1 MNNNQIRLC
10 LNCGIIGETHVH
22 SHWKSNIIEP
32 YGSSDICE
40 ICGKETVIDIDSE
53 IAHYIYRLNKMGYKT
68 AYSCAGHAISN
79 YSEAYILFSNDCFD
93 KLKNIL
99 TKEKLGYDITDEK
112 SDVVLYRIRIYKD
125 ISDNIHY
132 LNNEYYQK
140 YTLPGNGFDRAA
152 GFEYIGDSCKLQV
165 NTDFISERDELAEE
179 SGGYIYVDET
189 MQARREFYKVLNI
202 IMDSEEV

>member
-40 ICGKETVIDIDSE
+40 ICGRETVIDIDSE

-93 KLKNIL
+93 KLKSIL
-99 TKEKLGYDITDEK
+99 TEEKLGYDITDEK
-112 SDVVLYRIRIYKD
+112 SDVVLYKIKRTACFTPCCAFFCALLCARSKKD
-125 ISDNIHY
+125 NFVI
-132 LNNEYYQK
+132 
-140 YTLPGNGFDRAA
+140 
-152 GFEYIGDSCKLQV
+152 
-165 NTDFISERDELAEE
+165 
-179 SGGYIYVDET
+179 
-189 MQARREFYKVLNI
+189 VLCACLY
-202 IMDSEEV
+202 

>member
-40 ICGKETVIDIDSE
+40 ICGRETVIDIDSE

-112 SDVVLYRIRIYKD
+112 SDVVLHRIKIYKD
-125 ISDNIHY
+125 ESNGIHY
-132 LNNEYYQK
+132 LDSHYYEKNILTDLEYVS
-140 YTLPGNGFDRAA
+140 
-152 GFEYIGDSCKLQV
+152 DSCKLEV

-179 SGGYIYVDET
+179 CDGYIYVDET
-189 MQARREFYKVLNI
+189 MQARREFYKVLNL

>member
-1 MNNNQIRLC
+1 MSYLSE
-10 LNCGIIGETHVH
+10 NCKFSILR
-22 SHWKSNIIEP
+22 
-32 YGSSDICE
+32 SSEDIKGFS
-40 ICGKETVIDIDSE
+40 CGDTDLDEF
-53 IAHYIYRLNKMGYKT
+53 
-68 AYSCAGHAISN
+68 
-79 YSEAYILFSNDCFD
+79 FSNDCFD